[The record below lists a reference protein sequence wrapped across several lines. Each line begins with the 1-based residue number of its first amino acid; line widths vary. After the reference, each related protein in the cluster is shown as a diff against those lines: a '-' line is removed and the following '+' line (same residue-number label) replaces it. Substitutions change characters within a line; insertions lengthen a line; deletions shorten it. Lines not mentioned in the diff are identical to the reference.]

1 MVLIKLRYFALGI
14 VVIAFCMALAY
25 KNYKRIA
32 RPEGARPSY
41 YHWHTTLQNLF
52 QFLEVLS
59 CVIVFL

>member
-32 RPEGARPSY
+32 RPEGKCPK
-41 YHWHTTLQNLF
+41 TLK
-52 QFLEVLS
+52 
-59 CVIVFL
+59 